1 MDISLSS
8 QLEIKNLN
16 IYKDQKNFIVED
28 PHKGEFYEMPQICI
42 DAIEMI
48 QQGLSLGD
56 IESRLKHDYPDEQ
69 VDMID
74 FVYQLYELGLIQ
86 KIDGIPIEQE
96 KEEDQAQKN
105 EVVFPPFVGK
115 LFFNTISKY
124 LYALL
129 FVVNIMLFFV
139 FPELFP
145 HYEDLFIFD
154 SMMLNMLTWSGL
166 SLIVVII
173 HEFGHLLA
181 VRARGLPAKLGISH
195 RLFLVVFETD
205 MSHVWKL
212 PPRERNIL
220 YLAGLCF
227 DQVSLFA
234 ALSLQLILPEE
245 WALFK
250 GMLGVMVFDIVIKM
264 LYQCCFYMKTDL
276 YYVFENVTGCYNLME
291 NAQWWLKKRL
301 PFLRAEGKGD
311 VFAGEERI
319 IRYYSLFYAAG
330 VFITLAI
337 FIFYILPQTIHS
349 YMRSLANLSNPVNS
363 PYFWDGVTFLVLSTL
378 MIGLLLYSMAKK
390 YRYRT

>member
-8 QLEIKNLN
+8 QVEIKNLN

-48 QQGLSLGD
+48 QQGLCLED
-56 IESRLKHDYPDEQ
+56 IETRLKNDYPDEQ
-69 VDMID
+69 VNMID

-86 KIDGIPIEQE
+86 KIDGIPVEQE
-96 KEEDQAQKN
+96 NAEDQSQKYG
-105 EVVFPPFVGK
+105 VVFPSFVGEI
-115 LFFNTISKY
+115 FFNPFSTY
-124 LYALL
+124 LYAVL
-129 FVVNIMLFFV
+129 FVVNIILFIV
-139 FPELFP
+139 FPDLFP

-154 SMMLNMLTWSGL
+154 SMMLNMLTWAGL
-166 SLIVVII
+166 SLIVVTI

-212 PPRERNIL
+212 PPSQRNIL

-227 DQVSLFA
+227 DQVLLFA
-234 ALSLQLILPEE
+234 ALSLQLILPED
-245 WALFK
+245 WMLLK
-250 GMLGVMVFDIVIKM
+250 GLLGVVVFDLVIKL

-301 PFLRAEGKGD
+301 PFLRVEGEGD

-330 VFITLAI
+330 VFITLGI

-363 PYFWDGVTFLVLSTL
+363 PYFWDGVTFLVISTL
-378 MIGLLLYSMAKK
+378 MLGLLLYSMAKK

>member
-1 MDISLSS
+1 
-8 QLEIKNLN
+8 
-16 IYKDQKNFIVED
+16 
-28 PHKGEFYEMPQICI
+28 
-42 DAIEMI
+42 MI

-181 VRARGLPAKLGISH
+181 VRAQGLPGKLGISH

-378 MIGLLLYSMAKK
+378 MIGLLLYSLAKK
-390 YRYRT
+390 YRYRA

>member
-1 MDISLSS
+1 MEFRMNST
-8 QLEIKNLN
+8 IKLKPLN
-16 IYKDQKNFIVED
+16 IYEDKKNYIVEELGTD
-28 PHKGEFYEMPQICI
+28 NYFEMPKICI
-42 DAIEMI
+42 DAIELMNKGYNLDDVQNI
-48 QQGLSLGD
+48 LMNHYPNENID
-56 IESRLKHDYPDEQ
+56 IL
-69 VDMID
+69 D
-74 FVYQLYELGLIQ
+74 FVNQLYTFGLIIE
-86 KIDGIPIEQE
+86 IDGIEV
-96 KEEDQAQKN
+96 KN
-105 EVVFPPFVGK
+105 QRKDNLQHNQFWWIPSFVGK
-115 LFFNTISKY
+115 LFFNQKSIIFY
-124 LYALL
+124 LVL
-129 FVVNIMLFFV
+129 FVINIGFFV
-139 FPELFP
+139 KFPKLFP
-145 HYEDLFIFD
+145 NYKDIFLFQ
-154 SMMLNMLTWSGL
+154 SMTFNILTWSIL
-166 SLIVVII
+166 SLIILLI
-173 HEFGHLLA
+173 HEFGHILA
-181 VRARGLPAKLGISH
+181 IRSKDLPVTLEIGH
-195 RLFLVVFETD
+195 RLFFIVFETD